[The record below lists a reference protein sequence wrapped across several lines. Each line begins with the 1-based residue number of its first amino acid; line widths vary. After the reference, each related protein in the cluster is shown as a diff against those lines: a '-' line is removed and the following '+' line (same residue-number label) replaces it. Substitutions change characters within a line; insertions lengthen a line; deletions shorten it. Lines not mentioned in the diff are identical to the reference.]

1 MFNQNQSIQNK
12 KTNERI
18 IFFDSTLRDGEQ
30 APGAAM
36 TLDQK
41 IILAQKLVDMG
52 VDVIEAG
59 FAGSSRTDWQAV
71 YEISKKCSGTTT
83 ICSLARCC
91 QSDITKAASAL
102 QPAIEKG
109 AGRIHV
115 FVATSDKHMQTKLGK
130 TRAEVLKMVA
140 EGVTYA
146 RQFTPDVEFSGE
158 DAFNSDREFLAE
170 CVKTAIRCGAKT
182 INLPDTIGEAVHLQ
196 YYEFIKDIIQRVN
209 APKDVVFSVH
219 CHNDK
224 GLATSNSL
232 FGVSAGARQ
241 VECCVNGIGERAG
254 NAALEEIAM
263 AIHSSHDVYPYHFRL
278 DTTQIAEVSKAV
290 ENITGFIVPNCKA
303 CVGKTAFSHGS
314 GVHQDGVLKAWET
327 GVSNIY
333 GAINSRDVGRSE
345 EIVITRHSGV
355 RAITYMLNKENIQ
368 INPEQAREILEI
380 AKESCCKI
388 VTGKTLRTFY
398 RQLYEQPVKLAKHS
412 KNKSLIQKQKEN
424 TEKTIV
430 D

>member
-1 MFNQNQSIQNK
+1 MFSQNQTIQNEK
-12 KTNERI
+12 SNERI

-41 IILAQKLVDMG
+41 IILAQKLVEMG

-59 FAGSSRTDWQAV
+59 FAGSSQTDWQAV
-71 YEISKKCSGTTT
+71 YEISKQCAGSSI

-91 QSDITKAASAL
+91 REDIAKAATAL
-102 QPAIEKG
+102 RPAIEKG
-109 AGRIHV
+109 AGRIHI
-115 FVATSDKHMQTKLGK
+115 FVATSDKHMKTKLGK
-130 TRAEVLKMVA
+130 TREEVLDMVA
-140 EGVTYA
+140 QGVSYA
-146 RQFTPDVEFSGE
+146 RQFTSDIEFSGE

-170 CVKTAIRCGAKT
+170 CVKTAIHCGAKT

-196 YYEFIKDIIQRVN
+196 YYEFIKDIIQKVN

-232 FGVSAGARQ
+232 FGLSAGARQ

-263 AIHSSHDVYPYHFRL
+263 AIHSSQNVYPYHFRL
-278 DTTQIAEVSKAV
+278 DTTQIAEASKIV
-290 ENITGFIVPNCKA
+290 ENVTGFVVPNCKA

-314 GVHQDGVLKAWET
+314 GVHQDGVLKAWEN
-327 GVSNIY
+327 GISNIY
-333 GAINSRDVGRSE
+333 GAINSRDVGRQE

-355 RAITYMLNKENIQ
+355 RAVTYMLEKENIK
-368 INPEQAREILEI
+368 INPEQARQILDV

-388 VTGKTLRTFY
+388 VTGKNLRTFY
-398 RQLYEQPVKLAKHS
+398 MQLYGQPVKIAKHS
-412 KNKSLIQKQKEN
+412 QKNIIRSKNKEN
-424 TEKTIV
+424 CEYTNGE
-430 D
+430 